1 MSRGSV
7 GILELVITEG
17 MLFVVVIFLLCV
29 DYGVAHI
36 ALTLYVCVHVMW
48 RALALPSLH
57 HAPCMC
63 ACNVTVTS
71 STVTA
76 AAVTFLQ
83 YWRALNPSCMQLQV
97 CCALVRLQSCYAL
110 VRLQSCY
117 ALVRLQS
124 CGCKAVAQSMHGFT
138 MRMSIDPRLSMHP
151 QPIAL
156 PLVV

>member
-1 MSRGSV
+1 
-7 GILELVITEG
+7 
-17 MLFVVVIFLLCV
+17 
-29 DYGVAHI
+29 
-36 ALTLYVCVHVMW
+36 
-48 RALALPSLH
+48 
-57 HAPCMC
+57 
-63 ACNVTVTS
+63 
-71 STVTA
+71 
-76 AAVTFLQ
+76 
-83 YWRALNPSCMQLQV
+83 MQLQV
-97 CCALVRLQSCYAL
+97 CCALVRLQSCYALVRLQSCYAL